1 MTVSALKPL
10 VAGDGVSKRNDF
22 EQHFLVTVFCSGVY
36 FKKVTEPP
44 TRLYPTSQFDQE
56 DLRLCND
63 F

>member
-22 EQHFLVTVFCSGVY
+22 EQHFLANVFCSGVY
-36 FKKVTEPP
+36 FKKVTGPP
-44 TRLYPTSQFDQE
+44 IKLYPTGQFDQE